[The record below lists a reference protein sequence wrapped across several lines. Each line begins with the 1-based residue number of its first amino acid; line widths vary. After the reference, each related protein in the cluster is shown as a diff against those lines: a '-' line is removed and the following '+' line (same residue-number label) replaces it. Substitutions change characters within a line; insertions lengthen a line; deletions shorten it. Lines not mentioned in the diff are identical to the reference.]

1 MIWRMLVLSIMK
13 ETQKSR
19 GFQISQHFLAFLF
32 LLIYISFSQPD
43 GEIFENKHFYVGMG
57 PQYQKAF

>member
-1 MIWRMLVLSIMK
+1 MLLSTMK

-19 GFQISQHFLAFLF
+19 GFQVSQHFLTFLF

-43 GEIFENKHFYVGMG
+43 GEIFENKHFYVGVG
-57 PQYQKAF
+57 PQYQKTF